1 MENKELGSSDCTQS
15 SDESDEAFYEAAT
28 AGYIPLGQDASESGT
43 EEENVSVFETC
54 KRSRPLPATQSDES
68 DEEETYVE
76 EEKKVRPLEAR
87 KEEVSCSMSN
97 AEANLIK
104 SAMTGFV
111 LPKSVTPEW
120 AKVIPEDIWTCQL
133 KEGLFQMK
141 RPPDAGKES

>member
-43 EEENVSVFETC
+43 EEEN
-54 KRSRPLPATQSDES
+54 SDES